1 MPCGSMMLM
10 NLSVYLLGRSLAK
23 MKKEQ
28 QLHEIQGLATVVVSE
43 QLDLELNYT
52 CESESSKV
60 AVVVSAVGSYCVALG
75 AVPNILVGLLV
86 RKACRVCLV
95 LLKLDNLGQLGLV
108 GMLRNCIYLWVIGKL
123 KTEKRFQGAI
133 HEVGWNPRG
142 LSRAMWWGCK
152 CCWKMLRW
160 LGTELWRRLRDAT
173 EQGGLQGGVDE
184 GLLLPS
190 PDVAHAALQLCAC
203 CLMQLGKLWLVPAWL
218 ASLTAGFARMEL
230 VPFKSSMRQCLK
242 TSDE

>member
-1 MPCGSMMLM
+1 MCYIFKHMPCGSMMLM

-60 AVVVSAVGSYCVALG
+60 AVVVSAVGSYCGALG

-95 LLKLDNLGQLGLV
+95 LLKLDNLGKLGLV
-108 GMLRNCIYLWVIGKL
+108 GMLRNCIY
-123 KTEKRFQGAI
+123 
-133 HEVGWNPRG
+133 
-142 LSRAMWWGCK
+142 
-152 CCWKMLRW
+152 
-160 LGTELWRRLRDAT
+160 
-173 EQGGLQGGVDE
+173 
-184 GLLLPS
+184 
-190 PDVAHAALQLCAC
+190 
-203 CLMQLGKLWLVPAWL
+203 
-218 ASLTAGFARMEL
+218 
-230 VPFKSSMRQCLK
+230 
-242 TSDE
+242 